1 MDMAEPRK
9 GTNRRKIQGTAD
21 KIVDRKTE
29 NMDGFM
35 RRKEQSKEDI
45 RKAARELFSQFG
57 IGKVSIVDLAHR
69 AGVSQATIYNN
80 FGSKENLER
89 DFMMTIVDNFVDKAH
104 GILFSDKP
112 YQVKLNV
119 FIQFLES
126 MVKHTPETDP
136 DETDHAEFLANILN
150 DPKIKKMQDEMA
162 GKLVNLILEFISEGK
177 KQGEIRSNI
186 SGDALSIFVKSL
198 TGTLFDPE
206 LHPRFHR
213 QPELARDVLLLSMY
227 GMLGQRS

>member
-1 MDMAEPRK
+1 MDKTEPRK
-9 GTNRRKIQGTAD
+9 GTNRRKIQPTTD
-21 KIVDRKTE
+21 KIANRKLE
-29 NMDGFM
+29 IMDGFM

-57 IGKVSIVDLAHR
+57 IGKVSIVDLARR
-69 AGVSQATIYNN
+69 AGVAQATIYNN

-89 DFMMTIVDNFVDKAH
+89 DFMMTIVDNFIDKAR

-112 YQVKLNV
+112 YQEKLNV

-126 MVKHTPETDP
+126 KVEHTPETDH
-136 DETDHAEFLANILN
+136 DETDNAEFLGNILN

-162 GKLVNLILEFISEGK
+162 GKLVSLILEFISEGK
-177 KQGEIRSNI
+177 EQGEINSNI
-186 SGDALSIFVKSL
+186 SGDALSIFCKSL

-213 QPELARDVLLLSMY
+213 EPELARDVLLLYLY
-227 GMLGQRS
+227 GMLGRRS

>member
-1 MDMAEPRK
+1 MNTAEPRK
-9 GTNRRKIQGTAD
+9 GTNRRKIQPTTD
-21 KIVDRKTE
+21 KIANRKLE
-29 NMDGFM
+29 IMDGFM
-35 RRKEQSKEDI
+35 RRKERSKEDI

-57 IGKVSIVDLAHR
+57 IGKVSIVDLAQR

-89 DFMMTIVDNFVDKAH
+89 DFTMTIIDNFIDKAR

-112 YQVKLNV
+112 YQDKLNV

-126 MVKHTPETDP
+126 KVEHTPETDH
-136 DETDHAEFLANILN
+136 DETDQAEFLANILN

-162 GKLVNLILEFISEGK
+162 GKLVSLILEFISEGK
-177 KQGEIRSNI
+177 EQGEIRSNI
-186 SGDALSIFVKSL
+186 SGDALSIFFKSL
-198 TGTLFDPE
+198 AGTLFDPE

-213 QPELARDVLLLSMY
+213 EPKLARDVLLLYMY